1 MRGSAAR
8 SAADAVPARREFAPA
23 DAGLSGTYYARS
35 NSRGLCRAQT
45 SPGHNAGQACISGK
59 FPLARKASAADLAAE
74 TLLRQNLARQETG
87 MAARRLSGYLHT
99 KQVCGMI
106 PSLTVRKRKNRC
118 IPHVYWGIAIFVVV
132 SKYSNLFLPFTFF
145 LNISHLTFCYELII
159 CSETADVM
167 KIIRNSFSFV

>member
-1 MRGSAAR
+1 MEETKELITTDDIR
-8 SAADAVPARREFAPA
+8 SKV
-23 DAGLSGTYYARS
+23 Y
-35 NSRGLCRAQT
+35 
-45 SPGHNAGQACISGK
+45 I
-59 FPLARKASAADLAAE
+59 
-74 TLLRQNLARQETG
+74 
-87 MAARRLSGYLHT
+87 
-99 KQVCGMI
+99 I

>member
-1 MRGSAAR
+1 MTEKRK
-8 SAADAVPARREFAPA
+8 
-23 DAGLSGTYYARS
+23 
-35 NSRGLCRAQT
+35 
-45 SPGHNAGQACISGK
+45 ISI
-59 FPLARKASAADLAAE
+59 
-74 TLLRQNLARQETG
+74 
-87 MAARRLSGYLHT
+87 
-99 KQVCGMI
+99 I